1 MKKSKLKTV
10 CALFLAGVLG
20 ATGVVGCN
28 SNDDNGDKAKGNE
41 ELIYNLGA
49 EVKTIDPA
57 LNNAVDGSIV
67 ICNAFEG
74 LMRLDDNQKAIP
86 GIAES
91 YELSDDSLTY
101 TFHLRDDALWSDGK
115 PVTAEDFKYAWTRA
129 LNPDT
134 AAEYAFQLY
143 YRKGGE
149 NYNNGTGSAEDLG
162 INVVDNHTLEVTL
175 ENPTSYFLE
184 LTAFPTLMPVRE
196 DIVEA
201 NGDG

>member
-91 YELSDDSLTY
+91 YELSV
-101 TFHLRDDALWSDGK
+101 GK
-115 PVTAEDFKYAWTRA
+115 
-129 LNPDT
+129 NPFT
-134 AAEYAFQLY
+134 PL
-143 YRKGGE
+143 
-149 NYNNGTGSAEDLG
+149 S
-162 INVVDNHTLEVTL
+162 
-175 ENPTSYFLE
+175 FL
-184 LTAFPTLMPVRE
+184 
-196 DIVEA
+196 
-201 NGDG
+201 